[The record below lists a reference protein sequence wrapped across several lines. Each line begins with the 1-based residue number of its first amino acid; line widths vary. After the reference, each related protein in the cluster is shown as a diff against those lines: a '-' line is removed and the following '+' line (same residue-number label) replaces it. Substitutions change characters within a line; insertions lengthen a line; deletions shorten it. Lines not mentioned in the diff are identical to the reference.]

1 MEPAHLHCL
10 YIILFKLEYALIVGV
25 KGVDLDPRTC
35 MGCTAGGRGT
45 VKTH

>member
-1 MEPAHLHCL
+1 MEPGHLSWF
-10 YIILFKLEYALIVGV
+10 YIILFMLEYALIVGV